1 MLWMSNNLENSNSII
16 LFCNNYTLSLMIS
29 FFFFRAEEDARMSI
43 RQGDK
48 NHAAHYLRQKKRALK
63 EVEAKD
69 GQYQRLL
76 ELMQQLGRTK
86 QNKQILDAYKAG
98 AEAFKATLQ
107 RQGIS
112 PEEVCFLK

>member
-1 MLWMSNNLENSNSII
+1 
-16 LFCNNYTLSLMIS
+16 MI
-29 FFFFRAEEDARMSI
+29 FFPFRAEQDARLYI

-69 GQYQRLL
+69 NQYQRLL
-76 ELMQQLGRTK
+76 EMIQQLGRTK

-98 AEAFKATLQ
+98 ADAFKATLQ

-112 PEEVCFLK
+112 PEEVCSFFFK

>member
-1 MLWMSNNLENSNSII
+1 M
-16 LFCNNYTLSLMIS
+16 Y
-29 FFFFRAEEDARMSI
+29 I
-43 RQGDK
+43 RKGDK

-69 GQYQRLL
+69 NQYQRLL
-76 ELMQQLGRTK
+76 EMMQQLGRTK

-98 AEAFKATLQ
+98 ADAFKATLE

-112 PEEVCFLK
+112 PEEVFDTSFIIIFLKISMLCDYRILRCIETFNVLLSIYIWI

>member
-1 MLWMSNNLENSNSII
+1 MKAIDLII
-16 LFCNNYTLSLMIS
+16 CCYYSLSLII
-29 FFFFRAEEDARMSI
+29 FFFCFRAEQDARLYI

-69 GQYQRLL
+69 NQYQRLL
-76 ELMQQLGRTK
+76 EMMQQLGRTK

-98 AEAFKATLQ
+98 ADAFKATLQ